1 MHNIVHRKPNLSHTT
16 TDYVGNFVFEGGE
29 FKRYNFDDGYI
40 FPYWKPDT
48 HTYCQGYN
56 YYVKDHQGNIRMIV
70 NNNGTVSQVN
80 HLTAYGASMGNSYN
94 QEFNKYKYNGKELDR
109 MHGLD
114 LYDYGARQYDP
125 AIGSFTSM
133 DPLAEKFYD
142 VSPYV
147 YCHANPVMRIDPD
160 GNGDFWLKGTVIG
173 NDGVD
178 NNKIYVIKT
187 TEKQFIGDNYKIP
200 GAGLSKK
207 DMNATVEFIKANS
220 GDSEAF
226 SQNDIAYKNSIEI
239 VSSSDI
245 RQGMVDVVTKG
256 DDGRGGTKPDNNRE
270 YGGSIENGKVVPAP
284 PGPVSILGVDTRA
297 EISLPAGGSTFHSH
311 PSGTIG
317 DPSPIS
323 PGTIQFGPKETAKF
337 DQHPSDIDIHV
348 AGEHTHYV
356 FGRGDNKVYIYN
368 RNGVQAV
375 IPMKYF
381 VTPKIDK

>member
-94 QEFNKYKYNGKELDR
+94 QVFNKYKYNGKELDR

-133 DPLAEKFYD
+133 DPLAEKSYN

-160 GNGDFWLKGTVIG
+160 GMDDFLLKKNGQLILTKVVEGNTDKIQYGKKSFTIAHGAYGQTNREMIGQDFSERNAVFEKDNIKDGLTFMRTISRYTEREVQAFGIGWNNNYYIINKLEVSRWDKAHSFKDSSGTYHNRGFGKIKISNRESVKYTIHTHPKVSGLIG
-173 NDGVD
+173 SGEPRPSHNDIKMASQYGSQTLHFIITPS
-178 NNKIYVIKT
+178 NNKTYEFNRYSPKNAPLKEPLPD
-187 TEKQFIGDNYKIP
+187 EKGFLY
-200 GAGLSKK
+200 
-207 DMNATVEFIKANS
+207 
-220 GDSEAF
+220 
-226 SQNDIAYKNSIEI
+226 
-239 VSSSDI
+239 
-245 RQGMVDVVTKG
+245 
-256 DDGRGGTKPDNNRE
+256 
-270 YGGSIENGKVVPAP
+270 
-284 PGPVSILGVDTRA
+284 
-297 EISLPAGGSTFHSH
+297 
-311 PSGTIG
+311 
-317 DPSPIS
+317 
-323 PGTIQFGPKETAKF
+323 
-337 DQHPSDIDIHV
+337 
-348 AGEHTHYV
+348 
-356 FGRGDNKVYIYN
+356 
-368 RNGVQAV
+368 
-375 IPMKYF
+375 
-381 VTPKIDK
+381 